1 MASDKRFIDYP
12 RAGRRGVRRW
22 LPSWKLVLSSC
33 VLLVVLAFGALAA
46 AVVFVQVPQPNDM
59 ARAQVTT
66 FYWNDGQTVLG
77 RMGEANRTNIPL
89 SDVPQQVQHAV
100 LAAEDRDFYE
110 HGGFSPTALAR
121 AVWNNVSG
129 GDTQGASTITQ
140 QYAKNAF
147 LTQERSY
154 MRKAKELVLSLKI
167 ETQISKDEILSNYM
181 NTVYY
186 GRSAYGIEA
195 ASQAYFGI
203 PAKDLSVS
211 QGAMLAALLQ
221 SPNGLSPT
229 KNPTGLEARWNYVL
243 DGMVTKGWLTPAE
256 RAQQKFPEVKEYTPP
271 TNYYQGTDGYL
282 FAAAQRDM
290 LNHGFS
296 EDQLNT
302 DGLNIKTTFDRT
314 AQTAAVD
321 AVTNNSPGGED
332 EGLRIGLASVT
343 PNTGAVVAMYG
354 GPDYQK
360 NQFNNASQ
368 ARGQAGSTFKAF
380 GLAAGLENNVG
391 LDSYYD
397 GNSPQTI
404 DGQTIENE
412 FNQSYGTISMLK
424 ATEDS
429 VNTPYA
435 NMNAE
440 IGPARTKQSAVRA
453 GIPEDTPGLIDDVT
467 NVLGAA
473 SPTPLEM
480 ASAYGTF
487 ANRGKQTPY
496 SMIQEVAM
504 GNGDIV
510 FQLQG
515 KETLA
520 YDQAVSDSVT
530 YALRKVVSQGTGTA
544 AQGAGRPVAGKTG
557 TSDNNLSAWFV
568 GYAPQMSTAVMM
580 VKNDANGNNISLSGT
595 GGMSLVTGGSYPAQ
609 IWTSYMSQ
617 AMADL
622 PVEEFVDPEN
632 QFNDYV
638 APTQNYTENPTTSPS
653 ASPTDAPTQSPTP
666 TPTETQ
672 PTPTD
677 SPTQPTAPPSLAA
690 PAAYS
695 VRAQAA
701 GRRVPSLVGSG

>member
-1 MASDKRFIDYP
+1 MASSKRFIDYP
-12 RAGRRGVRRW
+12 RAGRTGVRRW
-22 LPSWKLVLSSC
+22 LPSWKLLLSTV

-46 AVVFVQVPQPNDM
+46 AVVFVRVPQPNDM

-77 RMGEANRTNIPL
+77 RMGEANRTNVPL
-89 SDVPQQVQHAV
+89 SDVPQPVQHAV

-121 AVWNNVSG
+121 AVWNNVRG

-154 MRKAKELVLSLKI
+154 IRKAKELVLSLKI

-195 ASQAYFGI
+195 ASQAYFGV
-203 PAKDLSVS
+203 PAKDLTVA

-229 KNPTGLEARWNYVL
+229 KNPQGLQDRWNYVL
-243 DGMVTKGWLTPAE
+243 DGMVAKGWLTPAE
-256 RAQQKFPEVKEYTPP
+256 RAAQKFPEVKAYTPP
-271 TNYYQGTDGYL
+271 ANYYQGTDGYL

-290 LNHGFS
+290 LNHGFT

-302 DGLNIKTTFDRT
+302 EGLNVKTTFDRT
-314 AQTAAVD
+314 AQAAAVD
-321 AVTNNSPGGED
+321 AVTNNSPGGEE

-397 GNSPQTI
+397 GNSPQRI
-404 DGQTIENE
+404 DGQLIENE

-440 IGPARTKQSAVRA
+440 IGPARTKESAVRA
-453 GIPEDTPGLIDDVT
+453 GIPDNTPGLIVDVT

-504 GNGDIV
+504 GNGDVV
-510 FQLQG
+510 FQLQA
-515 KETLA
+515 KDTRA
-520 YDQAVSDSVT
+520 YDEAVSDEVT

-557 TSDNNLSAWFV
+557 TSDNNTSAWFV

-580 VKNDANGNNISLSGT
+580 VKNDANGNNVSLAGT
-595 GGMSLVTGGSYPAQ
+595 GGMSMVAGGSYPAQ
-609 IWTSYMSQ
+609 IWTAYMSQ
-617 AMADL
+617 AMADM
-622 PVEEFVDPEN
+622 PVEDFVDPAN
-632 QFNDYV
+632 QFDDYV
-638 APTQNYTENPTTSPS
+638 APNRNNPDTAPPVPSFSPS
-653 ASPTDAPTQSPTP
+653 ESPTVAP

-677 SPTQPTAPPSLAA
+677 SPTQPTTPPSLAP
-690 PAAYS
+690 PAVDPSRGALS
-695 VRAQAA
+695 PA
-701 GRRVPSLVGSG
+701 RVASTVGSG